1 MIWIRYANDEM
12 GDETFVDWEL
22 EMSVEFVRYGLNDH
36 MEMIARSIAQYV
48 CWYIVMMTQVRLGA
62 Y

>member
-1 MIWIRYANDEM
+1 M